1 MCELIFKV
9 KDTHAEVPSHSP
21 LKEGRVVSSFSAPR
35 SWTQSFKFCFLPVS
49 SVQLSLVPT
58 ALPPM
63 MWHFMSIQI
72 RVWGGAHWNWALHFI
87 FFFKVVESHRSPHS
101 QFLGKVARRTYV
113 HIGIGNSSR
122 GSCNSITLFVFAL
135 VYILIKRLHVRRR

>member
-21 LKEGRVVSSFSAPR
+21 SKEGRVVSSFSAPR

-72 RVWGGAHWNWALHFI
+72 RVCRGVL
-87 FFFKVVESHRSPHS
+87 
-101 QFLGKVARRTYV
+101 
-113 HIGIGNSSR
+113 IGIGH
-122 GSCNSITLFVFAL
+122 CTLFFLKWWKVTDPPIPSSLARWLEGHMCTL
-135 VYILIKRLHVRRR
+135 VLVTHPEAPVIQSRYLSSHLYTF